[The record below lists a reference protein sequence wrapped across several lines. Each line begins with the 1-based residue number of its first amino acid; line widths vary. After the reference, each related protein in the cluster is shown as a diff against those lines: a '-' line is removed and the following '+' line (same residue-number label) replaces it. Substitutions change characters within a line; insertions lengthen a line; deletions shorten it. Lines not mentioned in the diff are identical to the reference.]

1 MFVRRLVLNHFRS
14 YDSLDVSFPEGSVMI
29 VGKNTSGKTNIL
41 EALYYMTLGRS
52 FRKASDS
59 DLIRKGCSEATIYL
73 EYLNDRDKKV
83 HTLSCLIG
91 DHYKA
96 FYADSEK
103 VKSLSKILG
112 LLVACEYDPNQV
124 FLFRD
129 EPAER
134 RKLMDEVLSQ
144 ISPKYLYAIS
154 RYKKLLKERNAA
166 FAQDYDSDVI
176 RVLRDQLINL
186 SYRIVYDRYEF
197 VESVSKKANEN
208 YRILF
213 GRESDLKIK
222 YKTNCVLETDQ
233 SAYLK
238 KMTDLFEKN
247 KSDETIRKM
256 TLIGP
261 HRDDMVALL
270 GKNDV
275 AAYGSQGE
283 NRLAS
288 LSLKLAV
295 RDVLEE
301 KLGVKPILLLD
312 DVCSD
317 LDSERC
323 QRLLERIKGE
333 GQVFLTGTKEPGT
346 LDGYE
351 TYETHDSKLW
361 RKNV

>member
-14 YDSLDVSFPEGSVMI
+14 YDSLDVTFPEGNVMI

-41 EALYYMTLGRS
+41 EAIYFLTLGRS
-52 FRKASDS
+52 FRKAGDS
-59 DLIRKGCSEATIYL
+59 DLIQKGYSEASIYL
-73 EYLNDRDKKV
+73 EYISDRDSKV
-83 HTLSCLIG
+83 HSLSCLIG

-96 FYADSEK
+96 FYADNEK
-103 VKSLSKILG
+103 VKTLSKILG
-112 LLVACEYDPNQV
+112 LLVACQYDPGQV

-166 FAQDYDSDVI
+166 FAQDYDPDVI

-197 VESVSKKANEN
+197 VRSVSQKANEN
-208 YRILF
+208 YRVLF
-213 GRESDLKIK
+213 GQESDLKIK
-222 YKTNCVLETDQ
+222 YKTNCSLEADQ
-233 SAYLK
+233 SAYQQR
-238 KMTDLFEKN
+238 MTDLFEKN

-261 HRDDMVALL
+261 HRDDLTAWLN
-270 GKNDV
+270 GNNV

-288 LSLKLAV
+288 LSLKLAI
-295 RDVLEE
+295 RDVIEE

-323 QRLLERIKGE
+323 ERLLERIRGQ
-333 GQVFLTGTKEPGT
+333 GQVFLTGTLEPET
-346 LDGYE
+346 LEGYE
-351 TYETHDSKLW
+351 IYETHDFKLW
-361 RKNV
+361 RKNA